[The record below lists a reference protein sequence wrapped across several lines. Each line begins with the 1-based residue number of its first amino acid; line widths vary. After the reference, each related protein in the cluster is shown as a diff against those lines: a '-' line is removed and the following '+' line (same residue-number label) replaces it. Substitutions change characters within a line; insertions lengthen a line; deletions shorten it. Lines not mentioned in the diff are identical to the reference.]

1 MFHFGSN
8 YCSATP
14 ETGRIT
20 LNFVNFQIE
29 DFVVIHPQGKAY
41 DLKLNGKEAH
51 NTQSPYYCPRIVGN
65 VN

>member
-1 MFHFGSN
+1 MFHFWSN
-8 YCSATP
+8 YCSATH
-14 ETGRIT
+14 EKGLIK
-20 LNFVNFQIE
+20 FGNFQIG

-51 NTQSPYYCPRIVGN
+51 NTQSPYYCHRIEGI